1 MRASALKVW
10 RAVAYLAVFALPTV
24 AFAQPASDAQR
35 RIRII
40 VPFGTGTGAD
50 LAARVIGERL
60 ADRIKQPVIIENRPG
75 GSAMI
80 GVNALKSALP
90 DGMTLGVLASGNAAQ
105 PWLVKEVPF
114 DIRKDFI
121 PLTLMYSAPL
131 VLTVATSFPAQTLAE
146 FVAYA
151 KAHPGKLSYGTLGAG
166 TITHLAAELL
176 VQSAG
181 LEMTQIPYKGSG
193 EIHTAVASGDVS
205 MSFDNYVSPKPLVDA
220 GRLRVLAVTSSQRLA
235 VLPNVPTLAE
245 TYPGVEIGLWTGLA
259 VPNGT
264 PKSVV
269 DQLTRD
275 LRAVMQEPAVKQ
287 YITRTGARPGGG
299 SPEEFRDLIS
309 TDFERFGRIIRKAGI
324 KTE

>member
-1 MRASALKVW
+1 MSSSALVW
-10 RAVAYLAVFALPTV
+10 VALVV
-24 AFAQPASDAQR
+24 ANAACAEPAGDAQR

-60 ADRIKQPVIIENRPG
+60 AHRTHQPVIIENRPG
-75 GSAMI
+75 GSATI
-80 GVNALKSALP
+80 GVNALKNAP
-90 DGMTLGVLASGNAAQ
+90 ADGATLGVLASGNAAQ
-105 PWLVKEVPF
+105 PWLVKELPF

-121 PLTLMYSAPL
+121 PLTLMYSGPL
-131 VLTVATSFPAQTLAE
+131 VLTVASSFPAKTLAE

-193 EIHTAVASGDVS
+193 EIHTAVASGEVT

-220 GRLRVLAVTSSQRLA
+220 GRLRVLAITSPRRSPL
-235 VLPNVPTLAE
+235 LPNVPTLAE

-259 VPNGT
+259 APKGT
-264 PKSVV
+264 PKPVV

-275 LRAVMQEPAVKQ
+275 LRAVMQEPEVKQ
-287 YITRTGARPGGG
+287 YISGTGSRPGGG
-299 SPEEFRDLIS
+299 SPEEFADLIS
-309 TDFERFGRIIRKAGI
+309 TDYEKFGRIVRKAGI
-324 KTE
+324 KVE